1 MAQYAFGSGN
11 LFGVRTDI
19 ANATPTQFGVVQSV
33 DLDFD
38 FSLKELIG
46 QYQAPVAIARAGL
59 KITGKAAYA
68 KISAADFNNVFFGQT
83 LSTGGVL
90 AAINEAGTIPAVS
103 TYTITVAN
111 AASFVKDLGVNI
123 AATGVPM
130 TRVASAPAAGQY
142 SVNEATGVYTF
153 AAADASKAVI
163 ISYNYNTASGASKVT
178 LVNQLQGAAPTFQ
191 MTLAESFDSKVVNV
205 TLNACV
211 AGKLSLPLKNQD
223 FTVPNLE
230 FQAYADAAGA
240 IGTITVTE

>member
-1 MAQYAFGSGN
+1 MAQYSFGSGN

-19 ANATPTQFGVVQSV
+19 ANQTPTQFGVVQSV

-68 KISAADFNNVFFGQT
+68 NISAASFNNVFFGQT
-83 LSTGGVL
+83 LSTGGSL
-90 AAINEAGTIPAVS
+90 TAIGESANIPTTPFQV
-103 TYTITVAN
+103 TVAN
-111 AASFVKDLGVNI
+111 AANFTKDLGVVFSL
-123 AATGVPM
+123 TGVPL

-142 SVNEATGVYTF
+142 SVNETTGVYTF
-153 AAADASKAVI
+153 ASADTGKAVL
-163 ISYNYNTASGASKVT
+163 ISYNYNAASGASKISIN
-178 LVNQLQGAAPTFQ
+178 NQLQGAAPTFL
-191 MTLAESFDSKVVNV
+191 MTLAETYGSKVVNV